1 MSNFLKGDSYTALQ
15 YGPVVVKTAVAN
27 PTSAATLNLFTV
39 STGTVLVTNL
49 IGVVTT
55 AATAGSTYTI
65 GVTTSNKTL
74 ATALANAS
82 SVYTTMVAGATLAL
96 APGTVSA
103 SGNTAGSSPMTTG
116 LQGVVAPTGVNAIVP
131 AGTITATAA
140 GAMGGNISWYC
151 TYVPLDFGAYVS

>member
-1 MSNFLKGDSYTALQ
+1 MATYNQGYQLTQLN
-15 YGPVVVKTAVAN
+15 YGTLVTKTAVAN

-39 STGTVLVTNL
+39 NTGNVIITNL

-55 AATAGSTYTI
+55 AATAGSTYTL
-65 GVTTSNKTL
+65 GVSTSNKTV
-74 ATALANAS
+74 ATELANAS

-96 APGTVSA
+96 APGTASA
-103 SGNTAGSSPMTTG
+103 SGNTAGSAPLTTG

-131 AGTITATAA
+131 VGNITATAA
-140 GAMGGNISWYC
+140 GAMGGNITWYC